1 MIDDRMFYLGVKEA
15 ETNILGA
22 DRVNPEFPLGYYEG
36 IEILIDVKAATDLLK
51 PHKAVT

>member
-1 MIDDRMFYLGVKEA
+1 MIDDRMFYLGVNEA
-15 ETNILGA
+15 EANILRV